1 MFLEGEGQCVK
12 VYLLFR
18 EFGVYFIGSLDEKF
32 LNKERGEVEVGGLDG
47 EALYVIQWGRC
58 YIQLKVE
65 KIQLF
70 EIFCVRKDLRQWV
83 KFRIYFVTMVLCIEE
98 NGR

>member
-1 MFLEGEGQCVK
+1 MP
-12 VYLLFR
+12 FR
-18 EFGVYFIGSLDEKF
+18 EFGAYSTGSLDEKS
-32 LNKERGEVEVGGLDG
+32 LNKERGEAEAGGPDG

-65 KIQLF
+65 KIQLS
-70 EIFCVRKDLRQWV
+70 ETPRARKDSRQWA
-83 KFRIYFVTMVLCIEE
+83 KLRIYLVTMVLCIEE